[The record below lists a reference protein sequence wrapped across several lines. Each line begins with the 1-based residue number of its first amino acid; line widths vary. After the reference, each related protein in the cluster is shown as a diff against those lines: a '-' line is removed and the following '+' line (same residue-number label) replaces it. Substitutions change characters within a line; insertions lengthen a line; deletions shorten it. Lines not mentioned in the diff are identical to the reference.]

1 LENTIRSSE
10 MLVKRFIFIANRL
23 IYSMPDKGN
32 KNVVVAFVLYDKR
45 KTGTE
50 NRTGF

>member
-1 LENTIRSSE
+1 
-10 MLVKRFIFIANRL
+10 
-23 IYSMPDKGN
+23 MPDKGI